1 MLENIGQEFT
11 DSQAMA
17 LALEAARCGQRG
29 ANPLVGAVVLSP
41 ENRVLSL
48 GWHRGAGTPHA
59 EADALIRARQIG
71 TDLRGA
77 RMLVTLEP
85 CNHTGRTGPCS
96 HAVADAGI
104 GELIFAYADTT
115 AEASGGADYLRSRGV
130 KVNHGLMEREAYEL
144 NARWFAAAAGRRPF
158 ITAKI
163 ASSLDGFIA
172 AADGSSQWI
181 TGPEAR
187 ADGHALRARVD
198 AILVGTGTVKA
209 DNPQLTARIG
219 GQLAPRQP
227 LRSVMGH
234 TLPPHSYLATEIAAG
249 TAVHLA
255 TRDPNIAVAELYGR
269 GVRHLMIEG
278 GPTVV
283 SAFLAAGLVDE
294 LIWYR
299 APLLLGAGRAAV
311 TDLGV
316 DTLSQA
322 QHWQLD
328 DLGLQPA
335 LRQLG
340 ADTATHLLL
349 TDQQGTPAPSER

>member
-1 MLENIGQEFT
+1 MLGNIGQELT

-17 LALEAARCGQRG
+17 LALNAARCGQRG

-41 ENRVLSL
+41 ENRVLSV

-59 EADALIRARQIG
+59 EADALAHAHQAG
-71 TDLRGA
+71 ADLRGA

-96 HAVADAGI
+96 HAVAEAGI
-104 GELIFAYADTT
+104 SELIYAYADTT

-130 KVNHGLMEREAYEL
+130 QVSHGLLEQEAYEL
-144 NARWFAAAAGRRPF
+144 NARWFAAAGRRPF

-181 TGPEAR
+181 TGPESR
-187 ADGHALRARVD
+187 ADGHTLRARAD

-209 DNPQLTARIG
+209 DNPQLTARID

-227 LRSVMGH
+227 LRAVMGH
-234 TLPPHSYLATEIAAG
+234 TLPSHSHLAAETLAG
-249 TAVHLA
+249 KALHLA
-255 TRDPNIAVAELYGR
+255 TRDPRIAAAELYSR

-278 GPTVV
+278 GPTVL

-322 QHWQLD
+322 HHWQLD

>member
-1 MLENIGQEFT
+1 MLENIGQELT

-17 LALEAARCGQRG
+17 LALHAARCGQRG

-41 ENRVLSL
+41 ENRVLSV

-59 EADALIRARQIG
+59 EADALTRAHQAG

-96 HAVADAGI
+96 HAVAEAGI
-104 GELIFAYADTT
+104 SELIYAYGDTT
-115 AEASGGADYLRSRGV
+115 AEASGGADYLRSRGITV
-130 KVNHGLMEREAYEL
+130 SHGLMEREAYEL

-187 ADGHALRARVD
+187 ADGHALRARAD

-227 LRSVMGH
+227 LRAVMGH

-249 TAVHLA
+249 TALHLA
-255 TRDPNIAVAELYGR
+255 TRDPHIAVAELYGR

-278 GPTVV
+278 GSTVL

-299 APLLLGAGRAAV
+299 APLLLGTGRAAV

-322 QHWQLD
+322 HHWQLD

>member
-1 MLENIGQEFT
+1 MLEHIGQELT

-17 LALEAARCGQRG
+17 LALDAARRGQRG
-29 ANPLVGAVVLSP
+29 ANPLVGAVLLSP
-41 ENRVLSL
+41 ENRVLSV

-59 EADALIRARQIG
+59 EVDALTRAREAG

-77 RMLVTLEP
+77 RVLVTLEP

-96 HAVADAGI
+96 HALADAGI
-104 GELIFAYADTT
+104 SELIYAYADTT

-130 KVNHGLMEREAYEL
+130 KVNRGLMAQEAYEL
-144 NARWFAAAAGRRPF
+144 NARWFAAATGRRPF

-198 AILVGTGTVKA
+198 AILVGTGTVEA
-209 DNPQLTARIG
+209 DNPQLTARVE

-227 LRSVMGH
+227 LRVIMGRS
-234 TLPPHSYLATEIAAG
+234 LPPSSYLAAEVATGRAL
-249 TAVHLA
+249 HLA
-255 TRDPNIAVAELYGR
+255 TRNPLTAASELYGR

-278 GPTVV
+278 GPTVL

-294 LIWYR
+294 LIWYL

-322 QHWQLD
+322 QRWQLD

-349 TDQQGTPAPSER
+349 TDQQGSPALAER